1 MEKTNNE
8 FYFYDLETTGLS
20 AREDRIMQFAGQ
32 RTTKDLEPIG
42 EPDNIFI
49 KLTPDILPS
58 PDAVMVTGITPQKTL
73 QDGISEVEFLNHFYE
88 KIAKPGTVFTG
99 FNTIRFDDEFMRFL
113 NYRNFYDAYEWQW
126 SDDRGKWDVLDVVRM
141 TRALR
146 PDGIKWPFNSEG
158 KPVNKLELL
167 TELNNLQHE
176 NAHDAVSDVIATIAV
191 AKLVKQKQ
199 PKLFEYLYN
208 MRSKKSVENLV
219 STGQPFVYTSG
230 MYDNAYEKTTVA
242 VAVGQHPNQPGTF
255 IVYDL
260 RYDPSKIVDMPV
272 NELLEM
278 YEKRFSKDSDR
289 LPFKLL
295 HSNKCPSVAPLNVLN
310 NENKQKLSIGLEV
323 IEKNYQ
329 QLQANPGFGDKLGD
343 VFVKSAEATQ
353 AKFITDNIEVDSQ
366 LYDGF
371 FNGPDKTKMRVV
383 RSSNAEQL
391 ADLNL
396 DFTDPR
402 LSGLLTLYKARQ
414 FANSLNPEE
423 EATWRDFC
431 KFKLL
436 GGSKGKSKAEKYFKR
451 LEELAEINHADPEK
465 VYLLEEL
472 QLYGQSILPEDY

>member
-1 MEKTNNE
+1 MEKNDNE

-20 AREDRIMQFAGQ
+20 SREDRIMQFAGQ

-49 KLTPDILPS
+49 KITPDILPS

-73 QDGISEVEFLNHFYE
+73 QDGITEAEFLKYFYE
-88 KIAKPGTVFTG
+88 NIAKPGTVFTG

-126 SDDRGKWDVLDVVRM
+126 SDNRGKWDVLDVVRM

-158 KPVNKLELL
+158 KPANKLELL
-167 TELNNLQHE
+167 TQLNNLDHE
-176 NAHDAVSDVIATIAV
+176 NAHDAVSDVFATIAV
-191 AKLVKQKQ
+191 AKMVKQKQ

-208 MRSKKSVENLV
+208 MRGKKSVENLV

-230 MYDNAYEKTTVA
+230 MYENFYEKTTVA
-242 VAVGQHPNQPGTF
+242 VAVGQHPNQTGTF

-260 RYDPSKIVDMPV
+260 RYDPTKLIDMPV
-272 NELLEM
+272 GDLLNA
-278 YEKRFSKDSDR
+278 YENRFSKDSDR

-310 NENKQKLSIGLEV
+310 ADNKQKLSIDTDV
-323 IEKNYQ
+323 IENNFQVIKN
-329 QLQANPGFGDKLGD
+329 NPGFGDKLAE

-353 AKFITDNIEVDSQ
+353 IKFINDNSDVDSQ

-383 RSSNAEQL
+383 RDSNAEQL

-402 LSGLLTLYKARQ
+402 LNSLLTLYKARQ
-414 FANSLNPEE
+414 FANSLTPEE
-423 EATWRDFC
+423 EAVWRDYC
-431 KFKLL
+431 KTKLI
-436 GGSKGKSKAEKYFKR
+436 GGNKGNSKAEKYFKR
-451 LEELAEINHADPEK
+451 LEELAEINHSSPDK
-465 VYLLEEL
+465 IYLLEEL

>member
-1 MEKTNNE
+1 MEKNENE

-20 AREDRIMQFAGQ
+20 SREDRIMQFAGQ

-42 EPDNIFI
+42 DPDNIFI
-49 KLTPDILPS
+49 KITPDILPS

-73 QDGISEVEFLNHFYE
+73 QDGISEVDFLKYFYE
-88 KIAKPGTVFTG
+88 NIAKPGTIFTG

-126 SDDRGKWDVLDVVRM
+126 SDNRGKWDILDLVRM

-158 KPVNKLELL
+158 IPANRLEML
-167 TELNNLQHE
+167 TELNNLQHD
-176 NAHDAVSDVIATIAV
+176 NAHDAVSDVFATIAV
-191 AKLVKQKQ
+191 AKMVKQKQ

-208 MRSKKSVENLV
+208 MRGKKSVENLV

-260 RYDPSKIVDMPV
+260 RHDPLKIINMPV
-272 NELLEM
+272 SELLNK
-278 YEKRFSKDSDR
+278 YENRYKKDGEK

-295 HSNKCPSVAPLNVLN
+295 HSNKCPSVAPLSVLN
-310 NENKQKLSIGLEV
+310 SDNKQKLSIDMSEV
-323 IEKNYQ
+323 EKNYK
-329 QLQANPGFGDKLGD
+329 LILANNGFGDKLAE
-343 VFVKSAEATQ
+343 VFAKSAEVTQ
-353 AKFITDNIEVDSQ
+353 TKFINENTDVDSQ

-383 RSSNAEQL
+383 RDSNAEQL

-402 LSGLLTLYKARQ
+402 LNSLLTLYKARQ
-414 FANSLNPEE
+414 FANSLTPEE
-423 EATWRDFC
+423 EAVWRDYC
-431 KFKLL
+431 KAKLL
-436 GGSKGKSKAEKYFKR
+436 GGAKGKSRAERYFKR
-451 LEELAEINHADPEK
+451 LEELAEINHANPEK